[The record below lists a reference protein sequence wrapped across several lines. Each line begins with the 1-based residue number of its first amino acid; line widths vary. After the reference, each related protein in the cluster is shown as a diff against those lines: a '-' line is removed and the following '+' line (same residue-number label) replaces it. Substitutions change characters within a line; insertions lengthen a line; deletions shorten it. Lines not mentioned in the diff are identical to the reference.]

1 MDKFLKP
8 CAKRAADAV
17 ADARGTIAAAPPKRL
32 KTGPTTFLYVKPS
45 RDVVEVLET
54 MGTVVTFTEF
64 KTWPNSMP
72 NNITKLEAAAIKAS
86 EHGPVVLVG
95 TSFGCRVVAGLLAK
109 RGAAWADKAILVS
122 YPLYGDSAKAPERV
136 SALTR
141 VHVGTKLLFHSGSKD
156 EFLDRSGWRGAGA
169 PTGAAA
175 LKAVLAESGA
185 VPTYS
190 IVDGARHGSCSSK
203 KAKEQFRA
211 SVAVFLSEPAAP
223 DAAAPAAPPVDV
235 DAVRE
240 ARLARFDEPA
250 PAKDEPAPP
259 AAEDAAPPPPRSDE
273 PAAGKDAAAPIDL
286 T

>member
-1 MDKFLKP
+1 
-8 CAKRAADAV
+8 
-17 ADARGTIAAAPPKRL
+17 
-32 KTGPTTFLYVKPS
+32 
-45 RDVVEVLET
+45 
-54 MGTVVTFTEF
+54 
-64 KTWPNSMP
+64 MP

-109 RGAAWADKAILVS
+109 RGAAWADRAILVS
-122 YPLYGDSAKAPERV
+122 YPLYGDCAKAPERV
-136 SALTR
+136 SAMTR
-141 VHVGTKLLFHSGSKD
+141 VHAGAQLLFHSGSKD

-185 VPTYS
+185 APTYS
-190 IVDGARHGSCSSK
+190 IVDGARHSSCSSK

-211 SVAVFLSEPAAP
+211 SVAAFLS
-223 DAAAPAAPPVDV
+223 
-235 DAVRE
+235 
-240 ARLARFDEPA
+240 
-250 PAKDEPAPP
+250 
-259 AAEDAAPPPPRSDE
+259 E